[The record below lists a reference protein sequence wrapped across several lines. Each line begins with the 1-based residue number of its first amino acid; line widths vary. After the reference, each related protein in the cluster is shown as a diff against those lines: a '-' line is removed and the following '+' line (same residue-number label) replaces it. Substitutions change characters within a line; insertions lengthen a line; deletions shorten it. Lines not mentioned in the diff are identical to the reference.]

1 VTPDSDATPE
11 ANAQYAPLPAR
22 RRRTRPGG
30 RHRGADSFAVPSDA
44 PPLVLAVPGPGPSGK
59 AREFA
64 ALTEAAHPGLRVR
77 LAHLDELTAVLTDV
91 TAGAAAD
98 EVAAV
103 LGPLTTGPIPAFDT
117 AVRAAAGVVRAVIAP
132 AEPLGPHPLIAQ
144 ALHARLAEAGLARA
158 DRIRLLTMHTTTD
171 GVVVCV
177 VGGAAAVRDAEVT
190 CVLLASRLAVPVVP
204 VAVDGEEGPAAVG
217 MAVDRLRAAGAGQVA
232 VSPAVIGPELP
243 GIALSEAA
251 AEFKAELAAPLGTHP
266 ALIQLVAERYA
277 DALERAWA
285 VLEG

>member
-1 VTPDSDATPE
+1 MTPDSDATPQ
-11 ANAQYAPLPAR
+11 ANAPNAPLPAR

-77 LAHLDELTAVLTDV
+77 LAYQNELAAVLTEV
-91 TAGAAAD
+91 TVGVPTS

-103 LGPLTTGPIPAFDT
+103 LAPLTTGPIPAFDA
-117 AVRAAAGVVRAVIAP
+117 AVRAATSNVPAVIAR
-132 AEPLGPHPLIAQ
+132 AEALGPHPLIAQ

-158 DRIRLLTMHTTTD
+158 DRVRLLTMHTAAD

-177 VGGAAAVRDAEVT
+177 VGGEDAVRDAEVT
-190 CVLLASRLAVPVVP
+190 CVLLASRLAIPVVP
-204 VAVDGEEGPAAVG
+204 VAIDGEEGLAGVG
-217 MAVDRLRAAGAGQVA
+217 RAVDRLRAAGAGQVA
-232 VSPAVIGPELP
+232 VSPAIIGPEFP
-243 GIALSEAA
+243 GVSLTDAA
-251 AEFKAELAAPLGTHP
+251 ARAKAELAAPLGTHP

-277 DALERAWA
+277 DALERAWTA
-285 VLEG
+285 LEG

>member
-1 VTPDSDATPE
+1 MTPDSDATPE
-11 ANAQYAPLPAR
+11 ANAPYAPLPAR

-30 RHRGADSFAVPSDA
+30 RHRGADSFAVPADA

-77 LAHLDELTAVLTDV
+77 LAHEQDLAAVLAEV
-91 TAGAAAD
+91 SAGAAGN

-103 LGPLTTGPIPAFDT
+103 LAPLTTGPLPAFD
-117 AVRAAAGVVRAVIAP
+117 AVVRTAATSVRSFIAK

-144 ALHARLAEAGLARA
+144 ALHARLTEAGLARA
-158 DRIRLLTMHTTTD
+158 DRVRLLTMHTAAD

-177 VGGAAAVRDAEVT
+177 VGGGAAVRDAEVT

-204 VAVDGEEGPAAVG
+204 VAIDDVGGPAAVG
-217 MAVDRLRAAGAGQVA
+217 HAVDRLRAAGAGMVS
-232 VSPAVIGPELP
+232 VSPAVIGPELT
-243 GIALSEAA
+243 GSALAEAA
-251 AEFKAELAAPLGTHP
+251 GEAKAELAAPLGTHP

-285 VLEG
+285 TLEG